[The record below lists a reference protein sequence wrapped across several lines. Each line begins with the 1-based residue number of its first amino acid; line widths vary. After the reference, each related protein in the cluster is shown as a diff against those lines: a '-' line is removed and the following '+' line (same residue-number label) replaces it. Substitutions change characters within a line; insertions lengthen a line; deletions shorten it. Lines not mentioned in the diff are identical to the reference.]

1 VSVRG
6 IVSVAFNDD
15 RRHVS
20 ESGNED
26 REVNPADNLICK
38 LRVVYY
44 PGNPYPSES
53 GAAERIR
60 TSDPRITNALLYR
73 LSYRGA
79 DTTAS

>member
-1 VSVRG
+1 MPVARG
-6 IVSVAFNDD
+6 VMDFQARRFAAPRND
-15 RRHVS
+15 
-20 ESGNED
+20 G
-26 REVNPADNLICK
+26 A
-38 LRVVYY
+38 
-44 PGNPYPSES
+44 